1 MHVIKKRVMRKK
13 SGQNIGSD
21 DDDQNEARKNERDAL
36 VNDLPWI
43 LKMWKEWVRTKKQWL
58 KTTLFKTTE
67 QGK

>member
-1 MHVIKKRVMRKK
+1 MHVIKKRVMRKEI
-13 SGQNIGSD
+13 GQNIGSD
-21 DDDQNEARKNERDAL
+21 DDDQSEATKTERDAL

>member
-21 DDDQNEARKNERDAL
+21 DDDQNEATKNERDAL

>member
-36 VNDLPWI
+36 VNDLPWT